1 MMGLLP
7 RIESLFAALQQP
19 LRLRQVRR
27 WRLGNVAQQFHR
39 AATAQKL
46 KRRVRFL
53 APPQPVSKLR
63 TT

>member
-1 MMGLLP
+1 MMGPLP
-7 RIESLFAALQQP
+7 RIESLFAALQQHR
-19 LRLRQVRR
+19 RLHRVRR
-27 WRLGNVAQQFHR
+27 RLGNVAEQFHR